1 MRLVLQIPDQNSV
14 PIGKTELS
22 IGSDPAGD
30 VYLPNSRGT
39 EAYARIR
46 PVNDTLWLLRA
57 EGSSSPVHLNG
68 RRVHAKALL
77 HAGDELHF
85 DGMPVQV
92 KSELAPSCEKQQ
104 PGRALN
110 FSDRIVLRVHS
121 GAQTGKAF
129 ALVNSLCI
137 GRSGISEI
145 RVDDPALA
153 ERQILLQRQGNDVL
167 VKNLS
172 PALEMRVDGW
182 VCNEALLKPGSQLDI
197 ERHRFVLES
206 PAPDLANMP
215 ETLAA
220 ASSHADAK
228 PADAPPLPVGNPA
241 LFSRSQWILLGCS
254 VVISV
259 LLVVLLTISP

>member
-1 MRLVLQIPDQNSV
+1 MRLVLQIPDQQPV
-14 PIGKTELS
+14 AIDKAELS

-46 PVNDTLWLLRA
+46 PINDTVWLLRA
-57 EGSSSPVHLNG
+57 ADSSSSVHLNG
-68 RRVHAKALL
+68 RRVHANALL

-92 KSELAPSCEKQQ
+92 KSEQAPSCEKQHS
-104 PGRALN
+104 GRALN
-110 FSDRIVLRVHS
+110 FSDRILLRVHS

-182 VCNEALLKPGSQLDI
+182 VCNEALLKPGSQLNI
-197 ERHRFVLES
+197 EQHRFALES
-206 PAPDLANMP
+206 PAPDLANLP
-215 ETLAA
+215 ETLAVVTPQPDIV
-220 ASSHADAK
+220 SVDTPLL
-228 PADAPPLPVGNPA
+228 PAGNPA
-241 LFSRSQWILLGCS
+241 LFSRSQWILLGCA
-254 VVISV
+254 VAISV

>member
-1 MRLVLQIPDQNSV
+1 MRLVLQIPDQHSV
-14 PIGKTELS
+14 PVGQAELS
-22 IGSDPAGD
+22 IGSDPSAE

-39 EAYARIR
+39 EAFARIR
-46 PVNDTLWLLRA
+46 PANGALWLLRA
-57 EGSSSPVHLNG
+57 EGSDSPVHLNG

-77 HAGDELHF
+77 RAGDELHF
-85 DGMPVQV
+85 DGTPVQV
-92 KSELAPSCEKQQ
+92 KSELVPSCEKQQ
-104 PGRALN
+104 QGRALN
-110 FSDRIVLRVHS
+110 FSDRILLRVHS

-182 VCNEALLKPGSQLDI
+182 VCTEALLKPGSQLDI

-215 ETLAA
+215 ETVAA
-220 ASSHADAK
+220 TPAHTEAK
-228 PADAPPLPVGNPA
+228 AVDAPTLPIGNPA

-254 VVISV
+254 VAISA
-259 LLVVLLTISP
+259 LLIVLLTISP

>member
-1 MRLVLQIPDQNSV
+1 MRLVLQIPDQNPVSFD
-14 PIGKTELS
+14 KAELS
-22 IGSDPAGD
+22 IGSDPACD

-46 PVNDTLWLLRA
+46 ALHDTYWLLRA
-57 EGSSSPVHLNG
+57 GDSGSSVHLNG
-68 RRVHAKALL
+68 RNVHANALL

-92 KSELAPSCEKQQ
+92 KSELAPSCVKQQ
-104 PGRALN
+104 SGRALN
-110 FSDRIVLRVHS
+110 FSDRIVLRAHS

-153 ERQILLQRQGNDVL
+153 ERQVLLQRQGNDVL

-182 VCNEALLKPGSQLDI
+182 VCDEALLKPGSQLDI

-215 ETLAA
+215 ETQAA
-220 ASSHADAK
+220 ASSQAGAK
-228 PADAPPLPVGNPA
+228 PADAPPVPAANPA
-241 LFSRSQWILLGCS
+241 LFSRSQWILLACS
-254 VVISV
+254 VAISV